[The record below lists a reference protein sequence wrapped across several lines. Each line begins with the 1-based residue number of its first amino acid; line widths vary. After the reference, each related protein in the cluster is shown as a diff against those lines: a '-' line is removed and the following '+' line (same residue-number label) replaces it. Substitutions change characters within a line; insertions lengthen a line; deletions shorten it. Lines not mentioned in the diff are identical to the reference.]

1 MGKLAFAGHSTN
13 SLSLIDPND
22 PANIDPKILNNSSS
36 NETRSRGSLAW
47 LGRQTHNLLLNIE
60 WEKYE
65 EWLYNHLAE
74 NYARDVIGYSK
85 KYADI
90 LTDNRAS
97 KLLMFSRDKQ
107 RLVMSALSNLSK
119 FLGVYQQWKEST
131 RNVGLKWSKTDTFES
146 FVRIMNNNHND
157 LLEWHR
163 KASGILKD
171 NERLYLKFMLLSG
184 LRKNEGIQSFNLI
197 ITLFRNGK
205 LADYLNENL
214 SMLEHYRFKQFLRRT
229 KNAYITFVP
238 RDHLMQIANSKPVS
252 YPAIRKSLE
261 RRGLKTRIK
270 ELRSYYASFMVRH
283 NLISE
288 EVDLLQ
294 GRVPKSV
301 FVRHYLKE
309 NPAELRDRTLKA
321 ITELEQ
327 TLN

>member
-1 MGKLAFAGHSTN
+1 
-13 SLSLIDPND
+13 
-22 PANIDPKILNNSSS
+22 
-36 NETRSRGSLAW
+36 
-47 LGRQTHNLLLNIE
+47 
-60 WEKYE
+60 
-65 EWLYNHLAE
+65 LYNHLAE
-74 NYARDVIGYSK
+74 NYARDVVRYSK

-90 LTDNRAS
+90 LTDNEAS
-97 KLLMFSRDKQ
+97 KLLMFSKDKQ

-119 FLGVYQQWKEST
+119 FLGVYEQWKEST

-146 FVRIMNNNHND
+146 FMKIMNNNHND

-197 ITLFRNGK
+197 ISLFKSGK
-205 LADYLNENL
+205 LVDYFNENL

-229 KNAYITFVP
+229 KNAYITFIAK
-238 RDHLMQIANSKPVS
+238 DLLMQIANSRPIS
-252 YPAIRKSLE
+252 YPAIRKYLNRS
-261 RRGLKTRIK
+261 GLKTRIK

-301 FVRHYLKE
+301 FARHYLKE
-309 NPAELRDRTLKA
+309 NPAELRDRTLLA
-321 ITELEQ
+321 ITQLEKTIDQ
-327 TLN
+327 YEAKPTITISSEETHTKNYAGKLPETL